1 MVILDTNIII
11 DHLRQPPKKSKLIKF
26 LERHPEESLGISIIS
41 IQELYEGKSTKSREK
56 ENQLLSTINSLEII
70 PYTYD
75 VAKLAGSIARDL
87 DWPIGLAD
95 MTIAATTILNVG
107 ELFTLNKKDFLGI
120 ENLKFAQI

>member
-70 PYTYD
+70 SYTYD

-87 DWPIGLAD
+87 DRPIGLAD